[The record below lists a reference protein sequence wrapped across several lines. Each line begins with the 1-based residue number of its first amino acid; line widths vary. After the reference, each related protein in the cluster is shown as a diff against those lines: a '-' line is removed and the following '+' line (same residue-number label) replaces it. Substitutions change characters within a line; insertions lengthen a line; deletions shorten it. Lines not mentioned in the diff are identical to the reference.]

1 MKKAFSNEEIDDKF
15 WEWLRGLD
23 CSKVKMFAFQ
33 EGSIVFGRE
42 PLVRIEG
49 PLGLVQMLETSLL
62 NLIGFPSLIATN
74 ACSQKNRF

>member
-1 MKKAFSNEEIDDKF
+1 MTKQLIPFI
-15 WEWLRGLD
+15 
-23 CSKVKMFAFQ
+23 AFQ

-74 ACSQKNRF
+74 ACLNIKLKFSLLVF